1 MLQFQGYIP
10 VLNLEYRRFEEIQ
23 LMMSTRKNTLI
34 AITHDQPLLGYR
46 ALLATL
52 GGAIFTAACAQAS
65 FYMPGNPVP
74 VTLQVFGVC
83 VCGMLLG
90 ARLGAISQIEYLVA
104 GLLGAPV
111 FAGFRSGPA
120 VIMGPTG
127 GYLIAFVPA
136 AFLIGAVA
144 ARFRTSFQG
153 LVLAG
158 VLGVFVIYVFGRAW
172 LALWLGSPD
181 SLESWIL
188 GVAPFV
194 GFDMVKVVAAAA
206 LCRSVIWRH

>member
-1 MLQFQGYIP
+1 
-10 VLNLEYRRFEEIQ
+10 
-23 LMMSTRKNTLI
+23 MMATLRNTLTAI
-34 AITHDQPLLGYR
+34 ANDQPLEGYR
-46 ALLATL
+46 ALLATT
-52 GGAIFTAACAQAS
+52 GGALFTAACAQAS
-65 FYMPGNPVP
+65 FYIPGNPVP
-74 VTLQVFGVC
+74 VTLQVLGVC

-111 FAGFRSGPA
+111 FAGFRAGPA
-120 VIMGPTG
+120 AIMGPTG

-144 ARFRTSFQG
+144 TRFRASFHG
-153 LVLAG
+153 LVFAG

-172 LALWLGSPD
+172 LALWLGSPS
-181 SLESWIL
+181 SLESWVL

-194 GFDMVKVVAAAA
+194 GVDMAKVVLAAV
-206 LCRSVIWRH
+206 LCRSVVWRH